1 MPEQELKPF
10 LEAEAMKEFCLLAHS
25 RPCLASF
32 LIKTRTTCLGI
43 VAAHSGRGTA
53 ASVKNKDPPPKT
65 CPEASLIWAIVQLRQ
80 PFLET
85 GGCVKLITEGN

>member
-1 MPEQELKPF
+1 MPEQELKQF

-32 LIKTRTTCLGI
+32 LIKTRTTYLGN
-43 VAAHSGRGTA
+43 VAAHNGWGTA
-53 ASVKNKDPPPKT
+53 AWVKNKDTPKT
-65 CPEASLIWAIVQLRQ
+65 CPEASLIWAIVQLRL

-85 GGCVKLITEGN
+85 VGCVKLITEGN